1 MSWFKKTPEETRP
14 EPEIK
19 YRVVQRGDE
28 YYPQY
33 WKNYWKNYID
43 VAEYDKAYYSSQSY
57 VDPDLYIMFYNSLEK
72 AKEHIQ
78 KAIHSK
84 TVTIHDYP

>member
-1 MSWFKKTPEETRP
+1 MWGRKNIPEEEIP

-28 YYPQY
+28 YYPQW
-33 WKNYWKNYID
+33 WKNYWRNYLD
-43 VAEYDKAYYSSQSY
+43 RLEYDKVNNSCQRYI
-57 VDPDLYIMFYNSLEK
+57 DPDLYLIVYDSLSK
-72 AKEHIQ
+72 AKEHIR
-78 KAIHSK
+78 KDIHSK